1 MSTRH
6 MFPGVRQGGIEPEVR
21 MNFRFFLASGLGVK
35 LKKAEKVNQNK
46 YQLR

>member
-1 MSTRH
+1 
-6 MFPGVRQGGIEPEVR
+6 VVEQAGGSYELPV
-21 MNFRFFLASGLGVK
+21 FFLASGLGVK

>member
-1 MSTRH
+1 
-6 MFPGVRQGGIEPEVR
+6 MFPGVISGGAGR
-21 MNFRFFLASGLGVK
+21 KFLRTSGFFLASGLGVK